1 MVQFLSIH
9 FFLGFLQFLL
19 GFSNVPFFCFILYM
33 RYCYQYKSNFTEGTL
48 ADQSTTS
55 ATKQVQFGS
64 VDVAV
69 LHHVAHPAVGNIP
82 CGFGEINN
90 LLLSLSLKLP
100 NTA

>member
-1 MVQFLSIH
+1 MMYS
-9 FFLGFLQFLL
+9 
-19 GFSNVPFFCFILYM
+19 
-33 RYCYQYKSNFTEGTL
+33 YQYKSGFTEGAV

-69 LHHVAHPAVGNIP
+69 LHHVAHPTVGNIP

-90 LLLSLSLKLP
+90 LLLSLSLNCPILHEK
-100 NTA
+100 AF